1 MKSPIILEAP
11 FNDELENTIFVESNE
26 NFNIC
31 NTIDTGAASSGSAS
45 TLTST
50 LKHNSVDNLQKNPG
64 KKKSKKSVSDAL
76 KDSKLAEII
85 AGSLS
90 DTLVFDEVS
99 LDWYMAKKGLWQQ
112 ATMTSGL
119 KLINNALR
127 NKLPD
132 GFSMSKLKSM
142 EAFLRIYLSLSRW
155 QTSRHLLPMTNGVLD
170 TKTLILEPYTP
181 KNKFRWQLP
190 YAFDKAARIDVIRA
204 WLWDVTGQDI
214 QTVNIIRAFL
224 KITLIGGDVQKF
236 LEVVGPGGTGKST
249 LIRLVVMLI
258 GEANHAAT
266 DLKNLEGNRFEVA
279 TLYGKR
285 LAVISDS
292 SRYGGEV
299 SVLKAVTGG
308 DPCRL
313 EKKNLQ
319 QGGSFVYDGI
329 VMIASNE
336 PIQSTDYSSGLARRR
351 MPVMFNRKITDADKE
366 KWRPLGGVEKAM
378 QAELPG
384 LLNWVL
390 AMTDDELNAVI
401 GGIDGSLTQSQRVHI
416 CETNKLAA
424 WIDDN
429 LIIKDDSKVYCGKS
443 PTAGMSSNEVQ
454 YESSNKLYPNY
465 YLWCKEN
472 GLQAIALQRFS
483 KNLEDITE
491 HLKLPVKPLLRDSTG
506 KAFQGFAIRKNS
518 HDKFCTPI
526 TLQLFNVEG
535 CISNVEAYTPASLG
549 NVDSVEDVEEYLS
562 VEKAAIDNDSEV
574 F

>member
-31 NTIDTGAASSGSAS
+31 NTINTGAASSGSAS

-292 SRYGGEV
+292 SR
-299 SVLKAVTGG
+299 
-308 DPCRL
+308 
-313 EKKNLQ
+313 
-319 QGGSFVYDGI
+319 
-329 VMIASNE
+329 
-336 PIQSTDYSSGLARRR
+336 
-351 MPVMFNRKITDADKE
+351 
-366 KWRPLGGVEKAM
+366 
-378 QAELPG
+378 
-384 LLNWVL
+384 
-390 AMTDDELNAVI
+390 
-401 GGIDGSLTQSQRVHI
+401 
-416 CETNKLAA
+416 
-424 WIDDN
+424 
-429 LIIKDDSKVYCGKS
+429 
-443 PTAGMSSNEVQ
+443 
-454 YESSNKLYPNY
+454 
-465 YLWCKEN
+465 
-472 GLQAIALQRFS
+472 
-483 KNLEDITE
+483 
-491 HLKLPVKPLLRDSTG
+491 
-506 KAFQGFAIRKNS
+506 
-518 HDKFCTPI
+518 
-526 TLQLFNVEG
+526 
-535 CISNVEAYTPASLG
+535 
-549 NVDSVEDVEEYLS
+549 
-562 VEKAAIDNDSEV
+562 
-574 F
+574 